1 MFLIPMF
8 WTELPTCLHTTMER
22 FLKQLGPFSLLISL
36 TEQGINC
43 ANKFFVCMGMCA
55 SVQAPGSTQ
64 DCAQDNTSCVPQKK
78 KVAILNLHFKAVT
91 DKISNYLRAEQDIL
105 EVCNCNEREGIPSLH
120 SRGAACVCAMLRTQK
135 RRVRFRFFVSPLH
148 SALGNHKL
156 PVPLCR
162 RVLCCWGLQP
172 KVVFQDLD
180 VWKNTVG

>member
-1 MFLIPMF
+1 MQINFLCARVCVRLCRHQAALR
-8 WTELPTCLHTTMER
+8 TALRTTQVVFHR
-22 FLKQLGPFSLLISL
+22 
-36 TEQGINC
+36 
-43 ANKFFVCMGMCA
+43 
-55 SVQAPGSTQ
+55 
-64 DCAQDNTSCVPQKK
+64 KK

-120 SRGAACVCAMLRTQK
+120 SRGAACFCAMLRTQK
-135 RRVRFRFFVSPLH
+135 RRVGFRFFVSPLH

-172 KVVFQDLD
+172 KVVFLGLGCVEAHSGLMLVRGHGSSWFVHKHQEKHSKRLY
-180 VWKNTVG
+180 